1 MGIPD
6 EDIMDYVN
14 CGDIDSPGMIR
25 ISFGIYNTV
34 EEVDELLWILDEI
47 LPAAFEE
54 QEKLNQEEE
63 FSWKY

>member
-1 MGIPD
+1 
-6 EDIMDYVN
+6 MDYVN